1 MRAGLDPAK
10 CMSVASGSAGDDIRR
25 MKAYR
30 MLGCAFVIAAVSPHI
45 AHSQGSYL
53 FVWAGGK
60 GGKEIIATIDASPT
74 SATYGRVLATAS
86 TGTVGFPHHTESEL
100 GPNGHLLANDFGAG
114 RTWLFDLHDA
124 LHPRVLTSFGDVA
137 GFGYPHTFIRLANG
151 RVLST
156 FQYCADSTAKTR
168 MASMGDGMSMGGE
181 HATGGLVEMDESGRA
196 YFSGAAADT
205 AIAGRLY
212 PYSVLPI
219 PAMNRAVTTTTDM
232 DEADTMAT
240 GKWVQIWRLSDLKLL
255 RTVALPPGPRGN
267 ENQYTGESR
276 LLPDGR
282 SVYIHTFNCGLYLLR
297 DIESDNPRAT
307 FVKGLEGK
315 ECGVPVLTG
324 HYWLQTLSTAH
335 ALVALD
341 ISDAEH
347 PREVSRVTLPSD
359 EAPHWIAI
367 DATGRRVV
375 LNSGGKGSRLF
386 VIEFDPANGR
396 LALDERFRDP
406 GSTSAG
412 ISLSGANWS
421 GFTGVVSPH
430 GAVFSR

>member
-1 MRAGLDPAK
+1 
-10 CMSVASGSAGDDIRR
+10 

-30 MLGCAFVIAAVSPHI
+30 MLGCALVVAAISPHI
-45 AHSQGSYL
+45 ARAQQSYL

-60 GGKEIIATIDASPT
+60 GGKEIIATIDATPT

-86 TGTVGFPHHTESEL
+86 TGTVGMPHHTESEL

-114 RTWLFDLHDA
+114 KTWLFDLHEP
-124 LHPRVLTSFGDVA
+124 LHSRVLTSFGDVA
-137 GFGYPHTFIRLANG
+137 GFSHPHTFIRLSNG

-156 FQYCADSTAKTR
+156 FQYRADSMAKPQ
-168 MASMGDGMSMGGE
+168 MAVVTDGMRMGGE
-181 HATGGLVEMDESGRA
+181 HATGGLVEMDEFGLAYMSSAATDTTISHGRV
-196 YFSGAAADT
+196 
-205 AIAGRLY
+205 Y

-219 PAMNRAVTTTTDM
+219 PAMNRAVSTTTDM
-232 DEADTMAT
+232 DEADSMAT
-240 GKWVQIWRLSDLKLL
+240 GQWVQIWRLSDLTLL
-255 RTVALPPGPRGN
+255 RTIALPPGPRGN

-297 DIESDNPRAT
+297 DIEGDHPRAT
-307 FVKGLEGK
+307 FVKGFEGK

-341 ISDAEH
+341 VSDAEH
-347 PREVSRVTLPSD
+347 PREVSRVTLPAD

-386 VIEFDPANGR
+386 VIDFDPANGR
-396 LALDERFRDP
+396 LALDQKFRDP
-406 GSTSAG
+406 GSASAG
-412 ISLSGANWS
+412 ISLSGANWA
-421 GFTGVVSPH
+421 GFMGVVSPH

>member
-1 MRAGLDPAK
+1 MNISRR
-10 CMSVASGSAGDDIRR
+10 VACVA
-25 MKAYR
+25 
-30 MLGCAFVIAAVSPHI
+30 LIAIGTPLTAN
-45 AHSQGSYL
+45 AQGSYL

-60 GGKEIIATIDASPT
+60 GGKEIIATIDATPT
-74 SATYGRVLATAS
+74 SKTYGRVLATAS
-86 TGTVGFPHHTESEL
+86 TGTVGMPHHTEPEL

-114 RTWLFDLHDA
+114 KTWLFDLHEP
-124 LHPRVLTSFGDVA
+124 LHPQVLTSFGDVA
-137 GFGYPHTFIRLANG
+137 GFGSPHTFIRLSNG

-156 FQYCADSTAKTR
+156 FQYRADSTAKPQ
-168 MASMGDGMSMGGE
+168 MAAMTDGMSMGGE
-181 HATGGLVEMDESGRA
+181 HATGGLVEMDEFGRV
-196 YFSGAAADT
+196 YMSGAAADT
-205 AIAGRLY
+205 TISHGRVY

-219 PAMNRAVTTTTDM
+219 PAMDRAVSTTTDM
-232 DEADTMAT
+232 DEADTAAT
-240 GKWVQIWRLSDLKLL
+240 GKWVQIWRLSDLTLL
-255 RTVALPPGPRGN
+255 RTLALPPGPRRN

-297 DIESDNPRAT
+297 DIEGDHPRAT
-307 FVKGLEGK
+307 FVKGFEGK

-347 PREVSRVTLPSD
+347 PREVSRVTFPSD
-359 EAPHWIAI
+359 EAPHWIAT

-375 LNSGGKGSRLF
+375 LNSGGSGSRLF
-386 VIEFDPANGR
+386 VIDFDPENGR
-396 LALDERFRDP
+396 LALDQKFRDP
-406 GSTSAG
+406 GSASAG
-412 ISLSGANWS
+412 ISLSGANWA